1 MKDSSDINALHSQV
15 IFLRM
20 REKST
25 EELIS
30 IWVGN
35 NRKAWSQEEFNAIQS
50 ILSERLGKLPAQ
62 NQTQETIVSSAK
74 NKKLLNNDRL
84 GEPFFNL
91 RPLNNLRSLIGLFGM
106 VCLFFGFIVASMVE
120 QNTKIFWEFAQTSTP
135 SHIEKIEIQ
144 RIDQNGNGVGG
155 IVTIDDKEKISEF
168 ASVLKTIQE
177 YDANHPSPYYEVR
190 IKIWRN
196 KKLAFRTQHST
207 IELECYTMNGE
218 GNTLFVGAIWV
229 EPGMYSYGNGNAKFL
244 APDLLDWLN
253 ENGISIQ

>member
-15 IFLRM
+15 IFLKM

-50 ILSERLGKLPAQ
+50 ILSERLGNLPAQ
-62 NQTQETIVSSAK
+62 NQTQETKVIQVK
-74 NKKLLNNDRL
+74 DKKIPDKDRL

-91 RPLNNLRSLIGLFGM
+91 SPLNNFRALIGLFGM
-106 VCLFFGFIVASMVE
+106 VCLFFGFIVVAMVE
-120 QNTKIFWEFAQTSTP
+120 QNTKIFWDFAQTST
-135 SHIEKIEIQ
+135 SSQIEKVEIQ
-144 RIDQNGNGVGG
+144 RIDQNGNGIGS
-155 IVTIDDKEKISEF
+155 IITIDDKEKINEF

-177 YDANHPSPYYEVR
+177 YHENHPSPNYEVR

-229 EPGMYSYGNGNAKFL
+229 EPGIYSYGNGNAKFL
-244 APDLLDWLN
+244 APDLIDWLN